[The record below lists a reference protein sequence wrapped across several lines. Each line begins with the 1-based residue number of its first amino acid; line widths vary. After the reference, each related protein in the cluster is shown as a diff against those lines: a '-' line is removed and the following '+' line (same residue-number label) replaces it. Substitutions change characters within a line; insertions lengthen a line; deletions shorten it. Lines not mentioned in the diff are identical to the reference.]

1 MTVTKSKKGRW
12 IVLVSDASSA
22 SAVAQDL
29 ADALN
34 DEDVPLSQF
43 VLFDVTN
50 KIAVFKR

>member
-12 IVLVSDASSA
+12 IVLVS
-22 SAVAQDL
+22 
-29 ADALN
+29 